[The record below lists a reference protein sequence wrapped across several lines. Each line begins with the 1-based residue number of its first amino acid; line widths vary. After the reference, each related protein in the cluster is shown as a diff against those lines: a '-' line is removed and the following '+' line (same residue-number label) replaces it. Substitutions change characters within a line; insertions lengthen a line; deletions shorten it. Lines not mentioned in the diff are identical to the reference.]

1 MCEYRTTMTDDE
13 IQAFLEHYNHDI
25 PDPIHEPIRFGM
37 FVKMWR
43 YYNDTI
49 KIMENNADCA

>member
-1 MCEYRTTMTDDE
+1 MTDDE
-13 IQAFLEHYNHDI
+13 IQAFLKNYNHDI

>member
-1 MCEYRTTMTDDE
+1 MNDEE

-25 PDPIHEPIRFGM
+25 PDPIHEPLRFGM

-43 YYNDTI
+43 YYNDTQQNNTTHST
-49 KIMENNADCA
+49 ME

>member
-1 MCEYRTTMTDDE
+1 MTDDE
-13 IQAFLEHYNHDI
+13 IRAFLEHYNHDI